1 MEKYLIEV
9 DSGERNVQLWPN
21 SNSYQV
27 TLSRPLYNVSNIKLV
42 AGRIPLT
49 QYTID
54 NHNNKMFIDG
64 TEYTL
69 TPNNYATGAE
79 LAAGVTNDLILSNV
93 VAQFNE
99 SQNKLV
105 FSNTSAFSMEF
116 KSRSPA
122 SVLGFVPR
130 MYAGTDVIAPGTI
143 DIDGPTSII
152 LAISSVNDDSFY
164 NEVFLDKNEESL
176 TKGYVSLQTSTGY
189 AIYTINSGTSNTLGS
204 YYTFNSSNVIYIS
217 TSSPFTNGDNV
228 KCTFSL
234 TNTNEP
240 IVTYYDFDDG
250 SADPNGIASGE
261 FRVNNITQDQ
271 ATELYFNFTDQ
282 NSLNPKLQDVNTRK
296 NVPPIHYYGRILTTD
311 YTATAASGGTPSL
324 ATIGGSNVLVTGT
337 SGFGAGLGKSIIDFN
352 GHDDPIRHNFY
363 TGNVNY
369 ISNLKIDFYLNNF
382 NELVPYDFKL
392 RNHILK
398 FEITCSLDKLIITKE
413 NENVK
418 KMIELPPKL
427 DLGRFRD
434 PWRPL
439 GDKRFLMY
447 GGAIILFIIVLILV
461 SSSKHVQL
469 QK

>member
-9 DSGERNVQLWPN
+9 DSGERNIQIYPN

-27 TLSRPLYNVSNIKLV
+27 NLSRPLYNVSSIKLV
-42 AGRIPLT
+42 AARIPLT

-54 NHNNKMFIDG
+54 SHNNKMFIDG

-79 LAAGVTNDLILSNV
+79 LAVGITDDLILSNV
-93 VAQFNE
+93 IAQFNE

-116 KSRSPA
+116 KSQSPA

-130 MYAGTDVIAPGTI
+130 MYAGTEVTAPGTI

-152 LAISSVNDDSFY
+152 LALSSVNDDSFY
-164 NEVFLDKNEESL
+164 NEVFLDKNEETLS
-176 TKGYVSLQTSTGY
+176 KGYVSMQTSTGY
-189 AIYTINSGTSNTLGS
+189 AIYIISSGTSNTVGS
-204 YYTFNSSNVIYIS
+204 YYTLNSSNVLYIS
-217 TSSPFTNGDNV
+217 SSSPFTNGDNV

-234 TNTNEP
+234 TNTQTP

-250 SADPNGIASGE
+250 STDPIGIGSGD
-261 FRVNNITQDQ
+261 FRVNNATQDQ
-271 ATELYFNFTDQ
+271 ATEIYFNFTDQ
-282 NSLNPKLQDVNTRK
+282 DGLAPNLRDVNTRK
-296 NVPPIHYYGRILTTD
+296 NDTPIHYYGRILTTD
-311 YTATAASGGTPSL
+311 YTATAAAGGTPSL
-324 ATIGGSNVLVTGT
+324 ATIGGSNVLVSGT
-337 SGFGAGLGKSIIDFN
+337 AGFGAGLGKSIIDFN
-352 GHDDPIRHNFY
+352 GHDDPVRHNFY

-418 KMIELPPKL
+418 KMIELPPKI
-427 DLGRFRD
+427 DLERFRD

-439 GDKRFLMY
+439 GDKRVLMY
-447 GGAIILFIIVLILV
+447 GGAVVLFIIVLILI
-461 SSSKHVQL
+461 SSTKHVRL